1 MIQTYGTQLKQFY
14 EFYEQFYNISLPQE
28 TKITNKQPTL
38 TPKAMRKNRQNPK
51 LVEGK
56 KS

>member
-1 MIQTYGTQLKQFY
+1 MIQTYGTQQKQFY
-14 EFYEQFYNISLPQE
+14 GESLYNISLPQE

-38 TPKAMRKNRQNPK
+38 TPKAMRKNKQNPK

>member
-1 MIQTYGTQLKQFY
+1 MIQTYGTQQKQFY